1 MIITAASFPTPEF
14 IKTTNNPA
22 VWDQKA
28 RFADFQAAAANQAL
42 ERLSGTLD
50 RLSTPGE
57 RSMAFVQLYRD
68 LAEWRYQ
75 LAQTAEGQSPGAE
88 LEQYHSPIG
97 GHRMLDRFG
106 PGRRRELTTDPATG
120 LVVRVAETPGS
131 RTAARL
137 GALIEARFQAEL
149 PPRVEMLQNHV
160 RLPDGRT
167 IPGNVLMRGSA
178 AAEAYGIPV
187 PPEGIWCTMTGL
199 EADRRALQQEA
210 FTVLGDL
217 ETQRAEGRAD
227 LVADPAARR
236 AFTAAEYYLYQ
247 GPEYQRGGDAT
258 IRVLLAA
265 SHTRIFGAAPKLPQD
280 IDLMA
285 YVAGQHEFHRRLDNT
300 QAVLSTPG
308 SRVQADAGHQSAVR
322 RPQQRGVAPERG

>member
-28 RFADFQAAAANQAL
+28 RFADLQAAAANQAL

-50 RLSTPGE
+50 RLTAPYE

-68 LAEWRYQ
+68 LAEWRYR
-75 LAQTAEGQSPGAE
+75 LAHTAEGQSPGAE
-88 LEQYHSPIG
+88 LEQYHRPIG
-97 GHRMLDRFG
+97 GHQMLDRFG
-106 PGRRRELTTDPATG
+106 PGRRRELTTDRATG

-131 RTAARL
+131 RTSARM
-137 GALIEARFQAEL
+137 GALIEARFQAEA

-178 AAEAYGIPV
+178 AADAYGIPV
-187 PPEGIWCTMTGL
+187 PPEGIWCTMTGA
-199 EADRRALQQEA
+199 EADRRALQREA

-227 LVADPAARR
+227 LVADPDARR
-236 AFTAAEYYLYQ
+236 AFAAAEYYLYQ

-258 IRVLLAA
+258 IRVLLAT
-265 SHTRIFGAAPKLPQD
+265 SHARIFDAAPKLPHD

-285 YVAGQHEFHRRLDNT
+285 YVAGQDEFHRHVEGT
-300 QAVLSTPG
+300 QAVLSAGAP
-308 SRVQADAGHQSAVR
+308 VQADPGRQPAAWRQ
-322 RPQQRGVAPERG
+322 QQRGVAPERG